1 MKTPIGL
8 IIREVIEEKNLSIPD
23 IAVKMGTSRQNVYQT
38 FGRKT
43 MPANQL
49 EKWSSVIG
57 ITVED
62 LLKKQNLS
70 TNNQNKSIDSGA
82 FGQEVLDKVIE
93 ELKNQYEA
101 RIHELKDQIG
111 DLREQL
117 KFNREMVQAFK
128 EGQLGKSKGTPNG
141 QSAGYLND

>member
-1 MKTPIGL
+1 MKQPIGL
-8 IIREVIEEKNLSIPD
+8 VLKQIADEKKISAVAIQKKLGKSRQHVYNGFAKIGISDEEKLDWAS
-23 IAVKMGTSRQNVYQT
+23 ALNV
-38 FGRKT
+38 
-43 MPANQL
+43 
-49 EKWSSVIG
+49 
-57 ITVED
+57 TVEEID
-62 LLKKQNLS
+62 NRWNSTSLS
-70 TNNQNKSIDSGA
+70 NKSVDSGT

-141 QSAGYLND
+141 QIAGYLND